1 MAVAG
6 VIETKAYF
14 RKRGAETSE
23 SPQPQKR
30 QRVVVPVL
38 DTPDNAPLVPS
49 PPMVADPPSE
59 NLLTSE
65 AARTA
70 LSGPW
75 TGPTNFHPGDN
86 DVFEDSNDITN
97 DRVQFD
103 PIVQDPHA
111 DSELETSDTDFGAD
125 SGDIELSG
133 SDTEGVPDI
142 FETNADLNAA
152 EHSE

>member
-14 RKRGAETSE
+14 HKRGTEASE

-30 QRVVVPVL
+30 QRVVVPAPN
-38 DTPDNAPLVPS
+38 TPDNISLAPS
-49 PPMVADPPSE
+49 PPIAADPPSG
-59 NLLTSE
+59 NPLTSKV
-65 AARTA
+65 AQTA

-75 TGPTNFHPGDN
+75 TGPADFRPSDDN
-86 DVFEDSNDITN
+86 IFEDSNDVGN
-97 DRVQFD
+97 DRVRFD
-103 PIVQDPHA
+103 PIIQDPHA
-111 DSELETSDTDFGAD
+111 DPESETSDTGSDMDGND
-125 SGDIELSG
+125 TEPSG

-152 EHSE
+152 EHCE